1 MKQKKIKAV
10 VIKPGGIP
18 RPIEIENDILALGR
32 AVNIDRKGNPHPDF
46 EPFEVSEIID
56 DINIISSP
64 KGKERSLPVTRTVG
78 RYSKF
83 YGIIYIVKMRGFD
96 LVSMTT
102 SEAIDWCVKFMDKTI
117 PIERLGL
124 PPLDYGD
131 EVEKDDGYRRI
142 DITFDEW

>member
-1 MKQKKIKAV
+1 
-10 VIKPGGIP
+10 
-18 RPIEIENDILALGR
+18 
-32 AVNIDRKGNPHPDF
+32 
-46 EPFEVSEIID
+46 
-56 DINIISSP
+56 
-64 KGKERSLPVTRTVG
+64 
-78 RYSKF
+78 
-83 YGIIYIVKMRGFD
+83 MRGFD

-124 PPLDYGD
+124 PPVDYGD